1 MLEEK
6 IPEKTS
12 EETPVIPEKFL
23 DKEGKLNTNDLLKS
37 YLALEKKMSAPR
49 QTPQGTI
56 PNKAEEY
63 KITPK
68 NPLLVSDNEINK
80 RLFALGLTNEQVQ
93 GVYDIAA
100 DFILPQLETFANEVG
115 ADKELKAL
123 EDEFGG
129 PEQFNNVAREL
140 SAWGEKNLDSKV
152 LELLSSSKDGILTL
166 YRLMQEKQ
174 EMPVLT
180 GKSRPSAMDDE
191 KTLRRLMQDP
201 KYWKDQDPE
210 LVGRIEKGFKRLYG

>member
-1 MLEEK
+1 MSEK
-6 IPEKTS
+6 ILEKTS
-12 EETPVIPEKFL
+12 EESPAIPEKFL

-49 QTPQGTI
+49 QTAQGTI

-100 DFILPQLETFANEVG
+100 DFILPQLETFAREVG

-129 PEQFNNVAREL
+129 PEQFNNIAREL
-140 SAWGEKNLDSKV
+140 SAWGEKNLDPKV
-152 LELLSSSKDGILTL
+152 FELLSSSKDGILTL

-180 GKSRPSAMDDE
+180 GKSRPSTMDDE